1 MRRTEVV
8 VNVFVFIECYE
19 LSPGRLLLRNDTPI
33 FTEHPEKQ
41 RPRVHFQRGNLYT
54 RTFLLGVISVMHR

>member
-8 VNVFVFIECYE
+8 VKVFVFIECYE

-33 FTEHPEKQ
+33 FTEHPDKQ
-41 RPRVHFQRGNLYT
+41 RPRVHFMYIQVNVEICTHL
-54 RTFLLGVISVMHR
+54 SP